1 MDVRIRLSGAAAQA
15 LLTDLSAWLSREDDL
30 RGRVSAEQPAILHGQ
45 MGALAEVLVV
55 SLGAQ
60 GAGTA
65 LATSLAVWV
74 RHRRPSVDIEV
85 TGADGRHVK
94 VAARDADIDVAA
106 LVRQVAGD

>member
-1 MDVRIRLSGAAAQA
+1 MDVQIRLSGDAAQA
-15 LLTDLSAWLSREDDL
+15 LLAELRTWLSREDAL

-55 SLGAQ
+55 ALGAQ

-74 RHRRPSVDIEV
+74 RHRRPSVDS
-85 TGADGRHVK
+85 R
-94 VAARDADIDVAA
+94 
-106 LVRQVAGD
+106 